1 MKNSKMAPPKQPVVS
16 VQSSRVAHSPAPV
29 SILTKDAIT
38 SADRLKAE
46 EKVVAD
52 LRQIF
57 VKRGPEA
64 MRELSQVFDAPLDGL
79 LKALSELPFV
89 SLGSA
94 RPKDSIQEGLMAV
107 LKGSGAK
114 NIKGQYAAALKSARG
129 AFFDTVMRDLLRFLP
144 KEEDLRKALWRARLI
159 QDPSLLSKSKGA
171 VEYVVDGMNR
181 LGFDFLINLVEDR
194 RNFSVRRKDKN
205 VSGDKVSDSGKNTS
219 RLNELMWVMA
229 ANWTNPDMPLWLMQT
244 PAILNACKLL
254 SPDSPWNIEAVNK
267 TIARGELSRRG
278 RQNPIKEVRSASLGS
293 KRFTLVLKG
302 NEFSHLHGEK
312 VDATFVR
319 PLDHLAD
326 SDVVLKAMKFED
338 RCREL
343 IDIRKRTGKE
353 SSEYKDAW
361 SVLDSQFELTQVES
375 FGYRIEVQ
383 TK

>member
-1 MKNSKMAPPKQPVVS
+1 
-16 VQSSRVAHSPAPV
+16 
-29 SILTKDAIT
+29 
-38 SADRLKAE
+38 
-46 EKVVAD
+46 
-52 LRQIF
+52 
-57 VKRGPEA
+57 

-94 RPKDSIQEGLMAV
+94 RPQKSIQEGLMV
-107 LKGSGAK
+107 LLKRSGAK
-114 NIKGQYAAALKSARG
+114 NIEAQYAEALKSARG
-129 AFFDTVMRDLLRFLP
+129 AFFDTVTRDPLRFLQ
-144 KEEDLRKALWRARLI
+144 KEEDLRKALWRAWLI
-159 QDPSLLSKSKGA
+159 QDPSLLSKSRDA

-181 LGFDFLINLVEDR
+181 LGFDFLINLVDDH
-194 RNFSVRRKDKN
+194 RNFSKRRKDKN
-205 VSGDKVSDSGKNTS
+205 FRDDKVSDSGKYSS
-219 RLNELMWVMA
+219 RVNELMWVMA

-267 TIARGELSRRG
+267 TIARGELTRRG

-326 SDVVLKAMKFED
+326 SDVILKARKFED

-353 SSEYKDAW
+353 SAEYKDAW
-361 SVLDSQFELTQVES
+361 SVLESQFELTQVES